1 MSLGGFRLRRLALAL
16 PLRLRLERLDARLEI
31 DEGLQVL
38 LGHAFL
44 CQLGNQHMQA
54 FRAERG
60 LIAGLGPAGI
70 SLPERPQRRAEAI
83 D

>member
-1 MSLGGFRLRRLALAL
+1 MPA
-16 PLRLRLERLDARLEI
+16 LEI

-60 LIAGLGPAGI
+60 LIAGHRDRRHKPAGAPAT
-70 SLPERPQRRAEAI
+70 SRRGDRLMVTAFACPPP
-83 D
+83 